1 MIRPP
6 TYDENGVCDREPL
19 QKLTFI
25 AYHAMGSLRPAPHA
39 ARRVKSQTNPHTA
52 HESHPSCETK
62 GDGARISYQTEPFG
76 LTEHGARA
84 RPVLES

>member
-25 AYHAMGSLRPAPHA
+25 AYHTMGSLRPAPHA

-62 GDGARISYQTEPFG
+62 GDGGSTDLIPNGAVWS
-76 LTEHGARA
+76 HGARSA
-84 RPVLES
+84 STPGT